1 MGGHAADARAPSITT
16 IPDRSP
22 GKQMPGASCGL
33 GAGLKET
40 GTMINLTFSADTRN
54 RNVGLGDEAGLTV
67 LLLDSERL
75 QRDRAWWAAEAERTG
90 TDWRSLADAVLEAL
104 VSVGILR
111 LEQSTFELACEQADR
126 DQLPRPSRSGAAMAA
141 PPTTI
146 EALMF
151 SLRRGVNELAQSDT
165 LRRLS
170 ALDGDQVKQVCRRV
184 QAFQPGIAEPWSTD
198 EVDALISAWKK
209 SR

>member
-1 MGGHAADARAPSITT
+1 
-16 IPDRSP
+16 
-22 GKQMPGASCGL
+22 MPGASGEL
-33 GAGLKET
+33 NAGLKKI
-40 GTMINLTFSADTRN
+40 GTIMNLSSGADTHKSEGVIPQLSRGHQSPAQSLSVIAQ
-54 RNVGLGDEAGLTV
+54 RGDHA
-67 LLLDSERL
+67 S
-75 QRDRAWWAAEAERTG
+75 WAAEAARTG
-90 TDWRSLADAVLEAL
+90 TDWRSLVDAVLEAL
-104 VSVGILR
+104 VSAGIIR

-126 DQLPRPSRSGAAMAA
+126 DRLPRPSRSEAAMAA

-151 SLRRGVNELAQSDT
+151 SLRRGVNELAQPDT

-184 QAFQPGIAEPWSTD
+184 QTFQPEIAEPWSTN
-198 EVDALISAWKK
+198 EVGALISAWRR

>member
-1 MGGHAADARAPSITT
+1 M
-16 IPDRSP
+16 PD
-22 GKQMPGASCGL
+22 ASCEL
-33 GAGLKET
+33 DAGLKET

-67 LLLDSERL
+67 LLDSERL
-75 QRDRAWWAAEAERTG
+75 HRDRAWWAAEAERTG

-104 VSVGILR
+104 VSVGMIR
-111 LEQSTFELACEQADR
+111 LKQSTFELACEQADR
-126 DQLPRPSRSGAAMAA
+126 EQLPRPSRSGAEMAA

>member
-1 MGGHAADARAPSITT
+1 MILLHDHADA
-16 IPDRSP
+16 
-22 GKQMPGASCGL
+22 
-33 GAGLKET
+33 
-40 GTMINLTFSADTRN
+40 RN
-54 RNVGLGDEAGLTV
+54 RNVGLGDEAGLIV
-67 LLLDSERL
+67 HIDFEKLD
-75 QRDRAWWAAEAERTG
+75 RDRAWWAAEAARTE

-104 VSVGILR
+104 VSVGVIR

-126 DQLPRPSRSGAAMAA
+126 EQLPRPSRSGAAMAA

-151 SLRRGVNELAQSDT
+151 SLRRGVTELAQSGT

-184 QAFQPGIAEPWSTD
+184 QAFQPGIVQPWSAD
-198 EVDALISAWKK
+198 EVAALISAWRKP
-209 SR
+209 